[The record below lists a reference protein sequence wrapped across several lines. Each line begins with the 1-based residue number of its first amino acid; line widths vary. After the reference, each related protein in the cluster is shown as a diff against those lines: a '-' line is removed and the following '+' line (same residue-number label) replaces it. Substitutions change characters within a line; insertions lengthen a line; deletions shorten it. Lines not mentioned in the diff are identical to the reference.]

1 MPALCDEQ
9 CDRNRSERRNYGK
22 LVKNAVKY
30 PAVDFRD
37 ATGPKKRRTIK
48 RLFKYFL
55 IARNRFTSAA
65 AAGMLRFHFFRIIPI
80 QCAAEGQGRLTTGER
95 IPHFSLR
102 NTILSVGASDLERMG
117 QVASIRR

>member
-1 MPALCDEQ
+1 MA
-9 CDRNRSERRNYGK
+9 K

-55 IARNRFTSAA
+55 IAKNRFTSAA
-65 AAGMLRFHFFRIIPI
+65 AGRMLRFHFSNHTDFNAQRKAREADHRGKDSPLFL
-80 QCAAEGQGRLTTGER
+80 AKHDLSVGGL
-95 IPHFSLR
+95 
-102 NTILSVGASDLERMG
+102 ILSVWG
-117 QVASIRR
+117 QVVVFGDE